1 MVKDFDALVKEKAG
15 GCTCLDLVLMD
26 GHSSYYTPELLKY
39 AWDNNIVILAY
50 PPHCTHMLQGLD
62 IVCFTKMKEF

>member
-50 PPHCTHMLQGLD
+50 ATRFGHCLFHKDEGVLEGNM
-62 IVCFTKMKEF
+62 